1 MSRPSEAARPYF
13 QAFYQN
19 NRLWY
24 AGALLLLL
32 LGTPANLV
40 ASWMLG
46 EILDVIT
53 AGDMGRLWRMIRFAA
68 VFCGAVTLV
77 DLGMRKCRSAFIHR
91 ALAQYKSLAFSRLS
105 EKSISA
111 FSRENTG
118 RYLSVLTNDVNTLE
132 ENYLNRSMS
141 MLNDSLLFLGG
152 LAMMFWYSWRLALAA
167 VLLSILPVV
176 VTLTMGGELS
186 RREKAV
192 SDRNENFV
200 SQVQDLLSGFSV
212 IKSFKAEREAQ
223 ALFDQE
229 NRTAEATKERR
240 RWWEGLLMVFSG
252 ALCGGLLQ
260 FGVFLLGAWLAI
272 RGEITAGTV
281 LVMVNL
287 CNFVL
292 EPIRTVPQYW
302 AGRKAA
308 RALVEKLAVLAE
320 ENRER
325 RGGQTIPPVLAEAI
339 ELEDLSYA
347 YEEGKPVLQHISFR
361 MEPGKRYALV
371 GASGSGKSTLLNLL
385 MGADSGYTGSIRLD
399 GRELRE
405 VDPDCLYD
413 LMSLIGQDVFL
424 FDDTIWRNITMFRDF
439 PEEQVEKAVKDS
451 GLTQLVSQKGED
463 YVCGEN
469 GGNLS
474 GGERQRVSIARSLLR
489 GTPVLLLDEA
499 TAALDS
505 RTAWEVTDAILSLE
519 GLTRLVVTHRLEAPL
534 LERYDGILVL
544 RNGRLWERGTY
555 RELMDR
561 KGYFYS
567 LYTVSNG

>member
-1 MSRPSEAARPYF
+1 MNRSSKAAKPYF
-13 QAFYQN
+13 QAFYRN

-24 AGALLLLL
+24 AGAMLLLL

-118 RYLSVLTNDVNTLE
+118 RYLSVLTNDVNILE

-141 MLNDSLLFLGG
+141 MLNDSLLFLGA

-167 VLLSILPVV
+167 VLLSALPVV

-192 SDRNENFV
+192 SDRNEDFV
-200 SQVQDLLSGFSV
+200 SQVKDLLSGFSV

-223 ALFDQE
+223 TLFDRE
-229 NRTAEATKERR
+229 NRETESTKERR
-240 RWWEGLLMVFSG
+240 RCWEGLLMTVSG

-292 EPIRTVPQYW
+292 EPIRTLPQYW

-308 RALVEKLAVLAE
+308 MALVEKLAEVTAQS
-320 ENRER
+320 
-325 RGGQTIPPVLAEAI
+325 GGRDGEKIPPVLEDAI
-339 ELEDLSYA
+339 ELSRLSYA
-347 YEEGKPVLQHISFR
+347 YEPGKPVLREISFR
-361 MEPGKRYALV
+361 LAAGKRYALV
-371 GASGSGKSTLLNLL
+371 GASGSGKSTLLSLL
-385 MGADSGYTGSIRLD
+385 MGADGGYTGSIRID
-399 GRELRE
+399 GRELRQ
-405 VDPDCLYD
+405 VDTDSLYD
-413 LMSLIGQDVFL
+413 LMSLIGQNVFL
-424 FDDTIWRNITMFRDF
+424 FNDTLWRNITMFRDF
-439 PEEQVEKAVKDS
+439 PAEQVRKAVKES
-451 GLTQLVSQKGED
+451 GLIQLVSQKGKD
-463 YVCGEN
+463 YICGEN

-499 TAALDS
+499 TASLDA
-505 RTAWEVTDAILSLE
+505 RTAREVTEAILDLE

-534 LERYDGILVL
+534 LTRYDEILVL
-544 RNGRLWERGTY
+544 RNGALWERGSFQ
-555 RELMDR
+555 ELME
-561 KGYFYS
+561 KGGYFFS

>member
-1 MSRPSEAARPYF
+1 MNRSSEAAKPYF
-13 QAFYQN
+13 QAFYRN

-24 AGALLLLL
+24 AGAMLLLL

-53 AGDMGRLWRMIRFAA
+53 AGDMGRLWGMARFAA

-77 DLGMRKCRSAFIHR
+77 DLGMRKCRSVFIHR
-91 ALAQYKSLAFSRLS
+91 ALAQYKALAFSRIS

-132 ENYLNRSMS
+132 ENYLNRFMS
-141 MLNDSLLFLGG
+141 MLNDSLLFLGA
-152 LAMMFWYSWRLALAA
+152 LAMMFWYSWQLALAA
-167 VLLSILPVV
+167 VLLSALPVV

-192 SDRNENFV
+192 SDRNEDFV
-200 SQVQDLLSGFSV
+200 SQVKDLLSGFSV

-223 ALFDQE
+223 TLFDRE
-229 NRTAEATKERR
+229 NRETESTKERR
-240 RWWEGLLMVFSG
+240 RCWEGLLMTVSG

-292 EPIRTVPQYW
+292 EPIRTLPQYW

-308 RALVEKLAVLAE
+308 MALVEKLAEVTAQS
-320 ENRER
+320 
-325 RGGQTIPPVLAEAI
+325 GGRDGEKIPPVLEDAI
-339 ELEDLSYA
+339 ELSRLSYA
-347 YEEGKPVLQHISFR
+347 YEPGKPVLREISFR
-361 MEPGKRYALV
+361 LAAGKRYALV
-371 GASGSGKSTLLNLL
+371 GASGSGKSTLLSLL
-385 MGADSGYTGSIRLD
+385 MGADGGYTGSIRID
-399 GRELRE
+399 GRELRQ
-405 VDPDCLYD
+405 VDTDSLYD
-413 LMSLIGQDVFL
+413 LMSLIGQNVFL
-424 FDDTIWRNITMFRDF
+424 FNDTLWRNITMFRDF
-439 PEEQVEKAVKDS
+439 PAEQVRKAVKES
-451 GLTQLVSQKGED
+451 GLTQLVSQKGKD
-463 YVCGEN
+463 YICGEN

-499 TAALDS
+499 TASLDA
-505 RTAWEVTDAILSLE
+505 RTAREVTEAILDLE

-534 LERYDGILVL
+534 LTRYDEILVL
-544 RNGRLWERGTY
+544 RNGALWERGSFQ
-555 RELMDR
+555 ELME
-561 KGYFYS
+561 KGGYFFS

>member
-1 MSRPSEAARPYF
+1 MNRSSEAAKPYF
-13 QAFYQN
+13 QAFYRN

-24 AGALLLLL
+24 AGAMLLLL

-46 EILDVIT
+46 EILDGIA
-53 AGDMGRLWRMIRFAA
+53 AGDMGRLWWLARFAA
-68 VFCGAVTLV
+68 AFCAGVTAV
-77 DLGMRKCRSAFIHR
+77 DLGMRKCRSVFIHR

-111 FSRENTG
+111 FSRESTG

-141 MLNDSLLFLGG
+141 MLNDSLLFLGA

-167 VLLSILPVV
+167 VLLSVLPVV

-308 RALVEKLAVLAE
+308 RALVEKLAAVAE

-325 RGGQTIPPVLAEAI
+325 RDGQTIPPVLAEAI
-339 ELEDLSYA
+339 E
-347 YEEGKPVLQHISFR
+347 
-361 MEPGKRYALV
+361 
-371 GASGSGKSTLLNLL
+371 
-385 MGADSGYTGSIRLD
+385 SGYTGSIRLD

-413 LMSLIGQDVFL
+413 LMSLIGQNVFL

-439 PEEQVEKAVKDS
+439 PEEQVKKAVKDS
-451 GLTQLVSQKGED
+451 GLTQLISQKGKD
-463 YVCGEN
+463 YLCGEN
-469 GGNLS
+469 GVNLS